1 MIQDLADK
9 IWSNVRFHR
18 AAKSIERAWLAAE
31 LKLSQPAKIS
41 EAIAVRAMSAS
52 AVLACSVSLEHRMAA
67 LRLST
72 HVYEIFQASQLSFDA
87 ALRVV
92 LTRLGNF
99 PAVGTRAS
107 VEQALEILP
116 WSLATEEII
125 ESSSHSVRIGD
136 RVEVLTNFQNG
147 FMARFGIEK
156 FCSLFRSYIG
166 RKVICSGALSRFAL
180 RFA

>member
-1 MIQDLADK
+1 LEQ
-9 IWSNVRFHR
+9 R
-18 AAKSIERAWLAAE
+18 ALSAGSQVRAWLAAE

-52 AVLACSVSLEHRMAA
+52 AVLACSVFLEHRMAA

-72 HVYEIFQASQLSFDA
+72 YVYEIFQASQLSFDA

-116 WSLATEEII
+116 WSLAAEEMI
-125 ESSSHSVRIGD
+125 ES
-136 RVEVLTNFQNG
+136 
-147 FMARFGIEK
+147 
-156 FCSLFRSYIG
+156 
-166 RKVICSGALSRFAL
+166 
-180 RFA
+180 